1 MMSTPYFGVLNKI
14 FYFQFLSE
22 IEASVLLLSDVCSL
36 RCSGCRGLS
45 YERFTENIIT
55 VIFRIHGI
63 PDSWR
68 SLICLKP
75 KKDKEKFIL
84 EDDLPF
90 KDKVI
95 TIIEM

>member
-1 MMSTPYFGVLNKI
+1 MEGVLDNI

-22 IEASVLLLSDVCSL
+22 IEASVLLRLSDACSL
-36 RCSGCRGLS
+36 CCSGCRGLS
-45 YERFTENIIT
+45 YECFTENIIT

-63 PDSWR
+63 PDSRR

-75 KKDKEKFIL
+75 KKDKEKLIL

-95 TIIEM
+95 IIIQM

>member
-1 MMSTPYFGVLNKI
+1 MEGVLDNI

-22 IEASVLLLSDVCSL
+22 IEASVLLRLSDACSL
-36 RCSGCRGLS
+36 CCSGCRGLS
-45 YERFTENIIT
+45 YECFTENIIT

-75 KKDKEKFIL
+75 KKDKEKLIL

-95 TIIEM
+95 IIIQM